1 MVRNSDER
9 DGGGLDRHRCEDS
22 KLSKYVERFW
32 CATCK
37 HEAQPHGRAISF
49 TPPEVTGES
58 TVDTRELVEKASS
71 RCIHNGASRAEKW
84 NAPLPNGEDAEPAL
98 NQILISL
105 GPGNQVSVAR
115 NCRLEG
121 SEGREGRDIGNMELS
136 MEWRT
141 FSERVRCG
149 GGVGLPFVAIVRM

>member
-1 MVRNSDER
+1 M
-9 DGGGLDRHRCEDS
+9 GLPG
-22 KLSKYVERFW
+22 L
-32 CATCK
+32 T
-37 HEAQPHGRAISF
+37 F

-121 SEGREGRDIGNMELS
+121 SEGREGRDIGNM
-136 MEWRT
+136 
-141 FSERVRCG
+141 
-149 GGVGLPFVAIVRM
+149 